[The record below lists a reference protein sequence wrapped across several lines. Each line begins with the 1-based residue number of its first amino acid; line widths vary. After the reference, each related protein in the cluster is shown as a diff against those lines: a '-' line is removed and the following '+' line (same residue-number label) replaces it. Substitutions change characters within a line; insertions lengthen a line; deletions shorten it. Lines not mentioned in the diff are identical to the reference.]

1 MGSLF
6 GAMLSPVSEIFLI
19 DPFVSHVKEIK
30 KNGLKIEKTDG
41 SVQHYNIFAATKPD
55 RINNDIDLAIIF
67 TKSHLTEDAAETAK
81 SILSKQGMALTLQ
94 NGLGNL
100 DIIAE
105 VLGRKKVIAGVTS
118 HGGTLVKPGYIRHA
132 GSGMTYIAAGCTPD
146 KASFLIKIMKT
157 FNSAGIDTK
166 ISDNLESLIWG
177 KLVINAGINALAA
190 ILHVPNGILGTTKEC
205 EIIMEHAVSE
215 AVMVADA
222 LGIILPY
229 EHPVEHVKKVCAS
242 TAKNRASMLQ
252 DVLRGANT
260 EIAVINRA
268 VAQKGKELGVPVL
281 YNIFLAE
288 IIEAVEATYKSRIN
302 PDSCN

>member
-30 KNGLKIEKTDG
+30 KNGLKIEKNHG
-41 SVQHYNIFAATKPD
+41 SVQRYDIFAATKPD
-55 RINNDIDLAIIF
+55 KIKNNIDLAIIF
-67 TKSHLTEDAAETAK
+67 TKSHLTENAAHTAK

-94 NGLGNL
+94 NGLGNF
-100 DIIAE
+100 DIIAG
-105 VLGRKKVIAGVTS
+105 VLGRKRVIAGVTS

-132 GSGMTYIAAGCTPD
+132 GSGMTYIAAGSGSD
-146 KASFLIKIMKT
+146 KHPFVIKVMKT

-190 ILHVPNGILGTTKEC
+190 ILHVPNGILGITREC

-222 LGIILPY
+222 LGITLPY

-281 YNIFLAE
+281 YNIFLSE
-288 IIEAVEATYKSRIN
+288 IIEAVEATYKNRIN
-302 PDSCN
+302 PVR